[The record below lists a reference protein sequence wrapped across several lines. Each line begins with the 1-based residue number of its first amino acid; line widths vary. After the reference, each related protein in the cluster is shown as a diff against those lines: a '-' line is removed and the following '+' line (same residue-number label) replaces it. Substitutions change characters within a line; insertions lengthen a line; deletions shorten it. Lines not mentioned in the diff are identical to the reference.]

1 MILTYIHSI
10 YIFSYYYDIDV
21 SLFVIHADFVK
32 PICLPYDDDV
42 TNDYRKTGDALWVAG
57 WGVTGPGC
65 KLVES

>member
-1 MILTYIHSI
+1 MSLSYIH
-10 YIFSYYYDIDV
+10 V
-21 SLFVIHADFVK
+21 DFVK

-57 WGVTGPGC
+57 WGVTGPRG